1 MSPVFGHGA
10 LRLYL
15 LSLLAEAPRH
25 GYELMQAL
33 SDRFGGTYSPSAGTI
48 YPRLSKLEEEG
59 LLTKSTDG
67 RKTTYEITDAG
78 RAELAAR
85 EGELRE
91 LEGEITDSVRRM
103 ASDVRAGVK
112 SAMQALR
119 ADLAAAERDARG
131 TPPTPSTPTP
141 PEREERGW
149 FEAHTPPASAPDPSA
164 RERRSSPSS
173 SVPNPASAPWPEAE
187 PSWPEHSW
195 PASSPAAPSWTEA
208 GTSADAAHPAERAAA
223 RMAVHDIDLA
233 LTEFRQQ
240 VREAARAD
248 RGERV
253 STAKAA
259 SVRVELEAALL
270 RIKSVLGS

>member
-59 LLTKSTDG
+59 LLTKSVDG

-85 EGELRE
+85 ESELRG
-91 LEGEITDSVRRM
+91 LESEINDSVRRM

-119 ADLAAAERDARG
+119 ADLAAAERDARNAPR
-131 TPPTPSTPTP
+131 PPSAPY
-141 PEREERGW
+141 
-149 FEAHTPPASAPDPSA
+149 ADASAPQPP
-164 RERRSSPSS
+164 E
-173 SVPNPASAPWPEAE
+173 ASAPVTDPLPHAE
-187 PSWPEHSW
+187 PPR
-195 PASSPAAPSWTEA
+195 PRDQ
-208 GTSADAAHPAERAAA
+208 ADASHTAVQAAA
-223 RMAVHDIDLA
+223 RMAIHDIDLA
-233 LTEFRQQ
+233 LTDFRQQ
-240 VREAARAD
+240 VRDAARAE
-248 RGERV
+248 RGERM

-259 SVRVELEAALL
+259 SVRLELEAALL

>member
-59 LLTKSTDG
+59 LLTKSADG

-85 EGELRE
+85 EGELRG
-91 LEGEITDSVRRM
+91 LEAEINDSVRRM

-119 ADLAAAERDARG
+119 ADLAAAERDARSAPR
-131 TPPTPSTPTP
+131 PPSAPHA
-141 PEREERGW
+141 E
-149 FEAHTPPASAPDPSA
+149 ASAPQAPEAAST
-164 RERRSSPSS
+164 
-173 SVPNPASAPWPEAE
+173 PNPASQPPRQQD
-187 PSWPEHSW
+187 
-195 PASSPAAPSWTEA
+195 ASDASHPAAQ
-208 GTSADAAHPAERAAA
+208 AAA
-223 RMAVHDIDLA
+223 RMAIHDIDLA
-233 LTEFRQQ
+233 LTDFRQQ
-240 VREAARAD
+240 VRDAARAD
-248 RGERV
+248 RGERM

-259 SVRVELEAALL
+259 SVRLELEAALL

>member
-59 LLTKSTDG
+59 LLTKTTDG

-91 LEGEITDSVRRM
+91 LETEITDSVRRM

-119 ADLAAAERDARG
+119 ADLAAAERDARSA
-131 TPPTPSTPTP
+131 PSAPSAPRP
-141 PEREERGW
+141 PEPEMHGW
-149 FEAHTPPASAPDPSA
+149 FEAPDRLMPPHP
-164 RERRSSPSS
+164 
-173 SVPNPASAPWPEAE
+173 SVPERPAPAADPWPEPGP
-187 PSWPEHSW
+187 PS
-195 PASSPAAPSWTEA
+195 AGRAPT
-208 GTSADAAHPAERAAA
+208 DAPHAAERAAS
-223 RMAVHDIDLA
+223 RIAVHDIDLA
-233 LTEFRQQ
+233 LTDFRQR
-240 VREAARAD
+240 VREAARAG
-248 RGERV
+248 RGGGMT
-253 STAKAA
+253 SAKAA
-259 SVRVELEAALL
+259 AVRGELDAALQ
-270 RIKSVLGS
+270 RITGVLGS

>member
-59 LLTKSTDG
+59 LLTKSVDG

-85 EGELRE
+85 EGELRG
-91 LEGEITDSVRRM
+91 LESEINDSVRRM

-119 ADLAAAERDARG
+119 ADLAAAERDARSAPSAPR
-131 TPPTPSTPTP
+131 PPAE
-141 PEREERGW
+141 PEG
-149 FEAHTPPASAPDPSA
+149 ADASAPTRPDASGPVS
-164 RERRSSPSS
+164 
-173 SVPNPASAPWPEAE
+173 NPWAQPE
-187 PSWPEHSW
+187 P
-195 PASSPAAPSWTEA
+195 APSQER
-208 GTSADAAHPAERAAA
+208 SDAPHPAEQTAA

-233 LTEFRQQ
+233 LTDFRQE
-240 VREAARAD
+240 VRDAARAD
-248 RGERV
+248 RGERL
-253 STAKAA
+253 SAAKAA

>member
-149 FEAHTPPASAPDPSA
+149 FEAHARPASPPDPSLP
-164 RERRSSPSS
+164 ERPVPASSPTSS
-173 SVPNPASAPWPEAE
+173 SVPNPVSTPWPEPE
-187 PSWPEHSW
+187 PSWTG
-195 PASSPAAPSWTEA
+195 PSWTEA
-208 GTSADAAHPAERAAA
+208 SNPADVPHPAERAAA
-223 RMAVHDIDLA
+223 RMAIHDIDLA

-240 VREAARAD
+240 VRDAARAD

>member
-1 MSPVFGHGA
+1 MTPVFGHGA

-48 YPRLSKLEEEG
+48 YPRLAKLEEEG
-59 LLTKSTDG
+59 LLTKSADG

-78 RAELAAR
+78 RAEVAAR
-85 EGELRE
+85 GAELRD
-91 LEGEITDSVRRM
+91 LESEITDSVRRM

-119 ADLAAAERDARG
+119 ADLAAAERGERSTPSAPSPEHDWPRDWSEGPAWSEAPTRPDLPTTPDASAPVPNPWHEPEPGRPERGRPAQAWTEPADARG
-131 TPPTPSTPTP
+131 
-141 PEREERGW
+141 
-149 FEAHTPPASAPDPSA
+149 
-164 RERRSSPSS
+164 
-173 SVPNPASAPWPEAE
+173 
-187 PSWPEHSW
+187 
-195 PASSPAAPSWTEA
+195 
-208 GTSADAAHPAERAAA
+208 ADASHPAEKAAA

-233 LTEFRQQ
+233 LTDFRQQ
-240 VREAARAD
+240 VRDAARAD
-248 RGERV
+248 RGERM

-259 SVRVELEAALL
+259 SVRIELEAALL